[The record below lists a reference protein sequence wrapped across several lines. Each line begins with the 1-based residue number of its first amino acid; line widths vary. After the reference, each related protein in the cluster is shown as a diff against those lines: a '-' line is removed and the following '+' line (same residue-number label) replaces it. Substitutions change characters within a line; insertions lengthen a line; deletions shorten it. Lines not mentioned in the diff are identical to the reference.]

1 MRTNSNDPQDQEA
14 TAAWYQ
20 SESEKQLKELLA
32 LQGKMARQL
41 RSEGIP
47 SGDMPEDDEEAVE
60 PTEEELRSSG
70 IQGSGRKGIDMPVDE
85 DEEMG
90 EMSSDD
96 YSEDDEE
103 EKGMMGFV
111 TKPIKKMMG
120 VKGMEDN
127 VDMEDDEE
135 AIEPTD
141 EELMAVQRNRTRK
154 GGSQQGMGRPG
165 EKGMPMA
172 RNKRNI
178 IEGGRSG
185 DMGGDNGKHPDE
197 PMSRDEL
204 MKRMFGGRT
213 KPTKGQVS
221 RGNNGNNGRGG
232 MKPDVKR
239 PKPEEY

>member
-20 SESEKQLKELLA
+20 SESEKQLNELLA
-32 LQGKMARQL
+32 LQGKMARAL
-41 RSEGIP
+41 RKKGVPAGDEEEEDAAIQGSGAKKRKPAIEGDEEEGEQ
-47 SGDMPEDDEEAVE
+47 SSDDYNEGDEKEKGIMGIITKPIKKLIGKAAMNPADEEMDGEMSSDDYNEDEEAVE
-60 PTEEELRSSG
+60 PT
-70 IQGSGRKGIDMPVDE
+70 
-85 DEEMG
+85 
-90 EMSSDD
+90 
-96 YSEDDEE
+96 
-103 EKGMMGFV
+103 
-111 TKPIKKMMG
+111 
-120 VKGMEDN
+120 
-127 VDMEDDEE
+127 
-135 AIEPTD
+135 D
-141 EELMAVQRNRTRK
+141 EELAASQRNRARK

-204 MKRMFGGRT
+204 MKKLFAGKK
-213 KPTKGQVS
+213 KPNTGQVS
-221 RGNNGNNGRGG
+221 RANNGNNGRGG

-239 PKPEEY
+239 PKPKGY

>member
-20 SESEKQLKELLA
+20 SESEKQLDELLA
-32 LQGKMARQL
+32 LQGKMARAL
-41 RSEGIP
+41 REEGVP
-47 SGDMPEDDEEAVE
+47 AGDDEE
-60 PTEEELRSSG
+60 EEDVA
-70 IQGSGRKGIDMPVDE
+70 IQGSGAKKRKPAIEG
-85 DEEMG
+85 DEEEG
-90 EMSSDD
+90 EQSSDD
-96 YSEDDEE
+96 YNEADEE
-103 EKGMMGFV
+103 EKGMMGII
-111 TKPIKKMMG
+111 TKPIKKLMG
-120 VKGMEDN
+120 KAAMNPADEEMDGEMSSDDYNE
-127 VDMEDDEE
+127 DEE
-135 AIEPTD
+135 AVEPTD
-141 EELMAVQRNRTRK
+141 EELAASARNRARK

-213 KPTKGQVS
+213 KPMKGQVS

-232 MKPDVKR
+232 MKADVKR
-239 PKPEEY
+239 PKPKEY

>member
-20 SESEKQLKELLA
+20 SESEKQLNELLA
-32 LQGKMARQL
+32 LQGKMARAL
-41 RSEGIP
+41 RKKGVP
-47 SGDMPEDDEEAVE
+47 AGDEE
-60 PTEEELRSSG
+60 EEEDAA
-70 IQGSGRKGIDMPVDE
+70 IQGSGAKKRKPAIEG
-85 DEEMG
+85 DEEEG
-90 EMSSDD
+90 EQSSDD
-96 YSEDDEE
+96 YNEDDEE
-103 EKGMMGFV
+103 EKGIMGIV
-111 TKPIKKMMG
+111 TKPIKKLMG
-120 VKGMEDN
+120 KAAMNPADEE
-127 VDMEDDEE
+127 MDDEE

-141 EELMAVQRNRTRK
+141 EELAASQRNRARK

-204 MKRMFGGRT
+204 MKKLFAGKK
-213 KPTKGQVS
+213 KPNTGQVS